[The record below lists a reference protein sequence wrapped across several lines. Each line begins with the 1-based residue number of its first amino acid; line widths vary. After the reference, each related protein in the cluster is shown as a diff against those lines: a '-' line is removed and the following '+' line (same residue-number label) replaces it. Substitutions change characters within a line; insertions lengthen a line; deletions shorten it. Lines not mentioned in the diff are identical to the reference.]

1 MSQEERRT
9 ALPDRQIIGNF
20 FGDMGL
26 RRWCEAR
33 RFPRGP
39 KAMFVLKVE
48 FKPTAGGEAFTV
60 MSSLDL
66 LNKVKKHGIKC
77 FQYDATHSLID
88 GGRKVL
94 VGGASDRNRKFHC
107 SWNIFSRRSMGLYCD
122 VGSCKGTFGGM
133 GTRSP
138 DGRWSDLHHKCFLL
152 RPSS

>member
-48 FKPTAGGEAFTV
+48 FKPTADGEAFTV
-60 MSSLDL
+60 M
-66 LNKVKKHGIKC
+66 
-77 FQYDATHSLID
+77 
-88 GGRKVL
+88 
-94 VGGASDRNRKFHC
+94 
-107 SWNIFSRRSMGLYCD
+107 
-122 VGSCKGTFGGM
+122 
-133 GTRSP
+133 
-138 DGRWSDLHHKCFLL
+138 
-152 RPSS
+152 